1 MRIGR
6 TNTVARGAT
15 RRVAGFTLLELTS
28 VVAIVLVLV
37 SLLCAALNHTKAKAL
52 RISCIDNLRQLQLAW
67 TFYVDDNDDW
77 LPLNRTAPAPP
88 SNHHRIMPLAS
99 STNSWVTGSPL
110 IDGEGLG
117 IRRGTLY
124 PYVRS
129 MQPYRCPMDSST
141 LSGRPDLPRLRSYSM
156 NTFLA
161 GDDAGKDRRVKSKAE
176 EIQTPGKENVFVFI
190 EEHEDSVWASSFL
203 LAPKERL
210 TAVNNNWISTPSD
223 RHYQGCNISFADGH
237 VEYWKWY
244 SPKAPKDAT
253 RLASSGRDFTDIRR
267 LQETLP
273 Q

>member
-99 STNSWVTGSPL
+99 STNSWVPGTRQPCRVF
-110 IDGEGLG
+110 
-117 IRRGTLY
+117 RRF
-124 PYVRS
+124 R
-129 MQPYRCPMDSST
+129 
-141 LSGRPDLPRLRSYSM
+141 
-156 NTFLA
+156 
-161 GDDAGKDRRVKSKAE
+161 
-176 EIQTPGKENVFVFI
+176 
-190 EEHEDSVWASSFL
+190 
-203 LAPKERL
+203 
-210 TAVNNNWISTPSD
+210 
-223 RHYQGCNISFADGH
+223 
-237 VEYWKWY
+237 
-244 SPKAPKDAT
+244 
-253 RLASSGRDFTDIRR
+253 
-267 LQETLP
+267 
-273 Q
+273 